1 MHKDKVNAARIDIDR
16 IDANG
21 NRIPKAVDHAGILA
35 LERLRLLVKVV
46 VVVPDIGN
54 VYKSLD
60 EHLLERHIQSGT
72 INSRNNTLIG
82 YSR

>member
-46 VVVPDIGN
+46 VVVSDIGD
-54 VYKSLD
+54 VHESFDK
-60 EHLLERHIQSGT
+60 HLRDRHG
-72 INSRNNTLIG
+72 
-82 YSR
+82 